1 MSPQELAAQSTR
13 RLAVFVDIENVA
25 GYCSDMKL
33 PVDIAPVLTYLEQHF
48 GRVQIKRSFG
58 DISSLPS
65 PHFQPYKIRRMLQS
79 HQVDHQDIPHRPGNY
94 SKNSADIRL
103 VVDAVALIHERPD
116 ITHVVV
122 LSNDRDFIP
131 LFNHA
136 REHGKV
142 VIGCGPARSAVNEDY
157 RNACDVFVYLED
169 LVEVVKPPQAP
180 IAIPAPAPLPPAA
193 TSAALPEADTLF
205 ISVTEAASTAKPEI
219 SCPPPAETGADSNA
233 PYLEQ
238 LRTAIHFVQGQGVPV
253 TSSRVANSMK
263 DLFPELDIKKEFGS
277 FKSFCLACEKS
288 GHIVIRER
296 SLPNFILDIAHP
308 APAAVVPEMPA
319 VPVVPV
325 VPVVPHATAPTSL
338 IDQYRDWVVQ
348 KLKIPPPSLA
358 VRQGVYDSILETLAS
373 RPSPRS
379 PIALRELS
387 VAASAPIA
395 DLVDEAD
402 TVAFRVCY
410 GLYRSKAFFARATD
424 NAFNP
429 DITGLIVQPEAL
441 DNCFFSNTWTTFS
454 RDAQHGLP
462 LDIAVMRQLFE
473 MDVPP
478 PTESEVVETP
488 IPVVEEHQAPV
499 VEEASA
505 AGAEEAPAPV
515 VEEAPALIV
524 EDAPILVAED
534 APLLVPVMESEPA
547 APATMPKAKA
557 KARAKTALSSPV
569 ADEQGKAP
577 EQPEL
582 APPKP
587 KRTRKKNNP
596 PSHGGLEFD
605 F

>member
-1 MSPQELAAQSTR
+1 MSPQALAAPSTH

-25 GYCSDMKL
+25 GYCSDMKV
-33 PVDIAPVLTYLEQHF
+33 PVDIASVLTYLEQHY

-103 VVDAVALIHERPD
+103 VVDAVALIHERPE

-142 VIGCGPARSAVNEDY
+142 VIGCGPARSTVNEDY
-157 RNACDVFVYLED
+157 RNACDVFVFLED
-169 LVEVVKPPQAP
+169 LVETAKPPPATIANATNNLAPPQAP
-180 IAIPAPAPLPPAA
+180 LQAPLSTPN
-193 TSAALPEADTLF
+193 TSAPLEFDTLPN
-205 ISVTEAASTAKPEI
+205 VDGDAS
-219 SCPPPAETGADSNA
+219 D
-233 PYLEQ
+233 YLSQ
-238 LRTAIHFVQGQGVPV
+238 LRTAVHFVQGQGGPV
-253 TSSRVANSMK
+253 TSSRVANCMR
-263 DLFPELDIKKEFGS
+263 DLFPEIDIKKEFGS
-277 FKSFCLACEKS
+277 FKTFCLAYEKS
-288 GHIVIRER
+288 GDIVIRER
-296 SLPNFILDIAHP
+296 HLPNFFLEIASP
-308 APAAVVPEMPA
+308 APASAAAVVMPEEAPA
-319 VPVVPV
+319 QETTQQTTQDPTPVPTPA
-325 VPVVPHATAPTSL
+325 PAPTAASL

-348 KLKIPPPSLA
+348 KLKVPPPPLK
-358 VRQGVYDSILETLAS
+358 VRQCVFEAVLQTLKS
-373 RPSPRS
+373 RPTPRS

-387 VAASAPIA
+387 IAASAQIHGM
-395 DLVDEAD
+395 VEEAD

-410 GLYRSKAFFARATD
+410 GLYRSKAFFARPTD

-441 DNCFFSNTWTTFS
+441 DNCFFNNTWTTFS

-462 LDIAVMRQLFE
+462 LEIAVMRQLFE
-473 MDVPP
+473 MDLAAPAA
-478 PTESEVVETP
+478 SEL
-488 IPVVEEHQAPV
+488 EEAPAHVAEKPQALLA
-499 VEEASA
+499 EEASA
-505 AGAEEAPAPV
+505 AYVEEVPTSV
-515 VEEAPALIV
+515 VEEVPALTV

-534 APLLVPVMESEPA
+534 APLLVPVIESEPA
-547 APATMPKAKA
+547 AAATKPKAKA
-557 KARAKTALSSPV
+557 KARAKPTLPNPAEEV
-569 ADEQGKAP
+569 QAP
-577 EQPEL
+577 AQPEL

-587 KRTRKKNNP
+587 KRTTRKKNNP
-596 PSHGGLEFD
+596 PPHGGLEFD